1 MLACHHNRW
10 CCNWKSNDVVGF
22 VQVQVRFLSGVLLD
36 FPHDSVIVDAIP
48 PHFASNAVSIGCYR
62 RELVG
67 SGGAV
72 PASAAPAT
80 ERPQLGQLKYIP
92 SFLFFSTT
100 IQSLDGDKC
109 REQMFEIFARHCHT

>member
-1 MLACHHNRW
+1 MLACHHNCW
-10 CCNWKSNDVVGF
+10 CCNWKSNDIVSF

-48 PHFASNAVSIGCYR
+48 PHFASNAVSVRCYR

-72 PASAAPAT
+72 LVSAAPVT
-80 ERPQLGQLKYIP
+80 EQPQLGQLNNCPK
-92 SFLFFSTT
+92 FG
-100 IQSLDGDKC
+100 Q
-109 REQMFEIFARHCHT
+109 Q